1 MRDVMQVRLP
11 NGRVVTYD
19 GPVARREIAA
29 GRAVPV
35 VPEPVVT
42 EAAVALPPETA
53 AKPKPMGRR
62 RS

>member
-19 GPVARREIAA
+19 GPTARREIAA
-29 GRAVPV
+29 GRATPV
-35 VPEPVVT
+35 TPPA